1 MPRKSPDRVVEH
13 RLSLQDAEREA
24 IIPILS
30 DIKTMTQAGENVV
43 RLAELKAYAL
53 IGVGSV
59 AALGAVFYAPRIWA
73 QTTAAING
81 VQDITESLT
90 GPIDFLTDAWNAG
103 ANTGPVLWVR
113 DLFGFGPTD
122 P

>member
-1 MPRKSPDRVVEH
+1 MPRQAPDQVIEH
-13 RLSLQDAEREA
+13 RISLQDAERAA

-59 AALGAVFYAPRIWA
+59 AVLGAVFYAPRVWA
-73 QTTAAING
+73 YTTEKING
-81 VQDITESLT
+81 VQEVGETLA
-90 GPIDFLTDAWNAG
+90 GPIEFLSDAIEAG
-103 ANTGPVLWVR
+103 ANTGPALWVR
-113 DLFGFGPTD
+113 DLFGFGTP
-122 P
+122 